1 MGGRTL
7 DPALLRKYDIRG
19 MVGENLSTNDAYAI
33 GRTFGTLVSED
44 EGRFVCVGRDGRL
57 SSPDMADALSRGLN
71 AAGINVVD
79 VGLVATPMLY
89 FASKMLDAPGA
100 IMVTGSH
107 NPPEYNGFKVVRRN
121 APFWAD
127 DIQLLGCRAAAG
139 DWRKGEGHSLPLNVM
154 DAYVGRLAQDYRS
167 DRALKVVWDA
177 GNASAG
183 PALLELVQRLP
194 GHHVVM
200 HEEVDGTFPA
210 HHPDPTMPENL
221 CDLIENVRGLQY
233 DIGLAFDGDGDRLGA
248 VDGTGR
254 IVWGDQLLA
263 IYAAE
268 LLERRPGVEVIADV
282 KASQV
287 LFDEVARLG
296 GKPVMAPPGH
306 SVIKSMMAESGAP
319 LAGEMSGHVFF
330 ADGYYGYD
338 DAIYAAIRLLDIV
351 ARSGRSLADLVSA
364 LPQTVNTP
372 EIRIEIPEE
381 RKFTVVDTVMEQ
393 ARADGLDINDVDGLR
408 VNGADGWWLLRASNT
423 ENALVVRCESV
434 NADGL
439 ERLKDAVSGYL
450 ADAGVAT
457 TGEI

>member
-7 DPALLRKYDIRG
+7 DPSLLRKYDIRG
-19 MVGENLSTNDAYAI
+19 TVGGNLSTDDSYAI
-33 GRTFGTLVSED
+33 GRTFGTFVSED
-44 EGRFVCVGRDGRL
+44 AGRFVCVGRDGRL
-57 SSPDMADALSRGLN
+57 SSPDMADALSCGLN

-89 FASKMLDAPGA
+89 FASKMLNAPGA

-107 NPPEYNGFKVVRRN
+107 NPPDYNGFKLVRRN

-127 DIQLLGCRAAAG
+127 DIQLLGRRSASG
-139 DWRKGEGHSLPLNVM
+139 DWREGEGHRLPLDVT
-154 DAYVGRLAQDYRS
+154 DAYVGRLAKDYRS
-167 DRALKVVWDA
+167 DRELKVVWDA
-177 GNASAG
+177 GNASPG
-183 PALLELVQRLP
+183 PTLLELVQRLP

-221 CDLIENVRGLQY
+221 SDLIENVRGLGY

-296 GKPVMAPPGH
+296 GKPVMAAPGH

-338 DAIYAAIRLLDIV
+338 DAIYAAVRLLDIV

-381 RKFTVVDTVMEQ
+381 RKFAIVDKVMER

-423 ENALVVRCESV
+423 ENALVVRCESGD
-434 NADGL
+434 ADGL
-439 ERLKDAVSGYL
+439 ERLKAAVSGYL
-450 ADAGVAT
+450 ADADVT